1 MSPVA
6 LEYNRGYE
14 PVIIHIL
21 YLMDSIVRERTCEN
35 TSMKAKFVLQTILI
49 LTVYAGLFDVVDVE
63 GE

>member
-1 MSPVA
+1 
-6 LEYNRGYE
+6 L
-14 PVIIHIL
+14 
-21 YLMDSIVRERTCEN
+21 CEN